1 MISASQW
8 FQKAE
13 PLVYATRAGGV
24 ETVQGGHFV
33 VVDGETGA
41 AVQQAGVPD
50 LPVFPRSSAKLIQGL
65 PLVESGAADAYDLSA
80 AHLSVACAS
89 HFGEPGHVE
98 LVRSWLDHIGC
109 TADDLACG
117 PDWPMYGEA
126 RVEVIS
132 SGVGRSTLNHNC
144 SGKHSGF
151 LTVCRHEGWAVSG
164 YNDLN
169 HPAQRLYARNLLELS
184 GAAEADIGWGVD
196 GCALPTPVLP
206 MVDMARALASFA
218 RPDDAT
224 ARGQAQTRLLNAI
237 AAHPWYI
244 AGTGH
249 LSVALATETKGRIIA
264 KMGADGYYA
273 TVIRDKGWG
282 MTLKMLDGISDVQD
296 AALFAVLVRLGVLS
310 EDEQTALGPVALKA
324 IQNSRGTIVGQ
335 RHMI

>member
-1 MISASQW
+1 MISAAHW

-13 PLVYATRAGGV
+13 PLVYATRADGI

-33 VVDGETGA
+33 VVDGENGA
-41 AVQQAGVPD
+41 VVAQAGVPD
-50 LPVFPRSSAKLIQGL
+50 LPAFPRSSAKLIQGL
-65 PLVESGAADAYDLSA
+65 PLVESGAASAYDLSA

-89 HFGEPGHVE
+89 HFGEQGHVD
-98 LVRSWLDHIGC
+98 LVRSWLEHIGC
-109 TADDLACG
+109 TADDLVCG
-117 PDWPMYGEA
+117 ADWPMHPEA

-132 SGVGRSTLNHNC
+132 SGATRTSLHHNC

-151 LTVCRHEGWAVSG
+151 LTVCRHEGWAVAG
-164 YNDLN
+164 YDDPD
-169 HPAQRLYARNLLELS
+169 HPAQKRYASNLLALS
-184 GAAEADIGWGVD
+184 GAAEADIKWGVD

-218 RPDDAT
+218 RPDAGT
-224 ARGQAQTRLLNAI
+224 ARGQAQTRLLDAI

-249 LSVALATETKGRIIA
+249 FSVALARETKGRIIA

-296 AALFAVLVRLGVLS
+296 AALFAVLDRLGVLS
-310 EDEQTALGPVALKA
+310 DDERAILEPVALKP
-324 IQNSRGTIVGQ
+324 IHNSRGAVVGQ
-335 RHMI
+335 RHVI